1 MRLTAS
7 AANDLTDRFAAQLS
21 GGSIVIYAGPRPPDM
36 QAGLQRQLVRVTLN
50 APAFTQAKDGAAVG
64 YPIPLGIIA
73 EEGKATWAQ
82 FITASGQ
89 VLADG
94 TVGTDAKTDD
104 VVLTSTNLQR
114 NGTVELTQFVLR
126 LPMGS

>member
-1 MRLTAS
+1 MRLTAA
-7 AANDLTDRFAAQLS
+7 AANDLTNRFATQLA
-21 GGSIVIYAGPRPPDM
+21 GGSIVIYAGPRPADM
-36 QAGLQRQLVRVTLN
+36 QVGLQRQLVRVTLN
-50 APAFTQAKDGAAVG
+50 APAFSLAKDGAAVG

-82 FITASGQ
+82 FVTASGQ

-94 TVGTDAKTDD
+94 TVGTDPTDD